1 MSVRGTLILL
11 TLITLGIPFALLSS
25 QRSSAANARGV
36 GDLENAQLYQVEREN
51 VTRHVEA
58 VGEVEA
64 DEIVQLVFEAGGRI
78 AEVYVREG
86 DYVTQGSVLA
96 RLENDHQMLAYQQ
109 AALELNQRELE
120 KYDLMEISEDDLR
133 VAEAQLRAAWTQLGN
148 AANSIRDEDIAAL
161 ETQAAESQREYEYL
175 LAQRDQA
182 PGGWNGDGYQQLDAR
197 AGQASFQAE
206 LARLQ
211 ADLLRQ
217 QREPAQNIAYA
228 QVLNAQSQLEV
239 ILAGPT
245 DAQIRQADIEI
256 AQAQSQLVRAE
267 TNYNETFLLAPFD
280 GIISRLDIEDGA
292 LVVADSSIAEMTDIS
307 PLTLNIEVDEVD
319 IGLIESGMTVLVELD
334 ALPGVELEAIIE
346 EIAPRGEDNSGIV
359 TYDVDVNL
367 IEDNPMVRVGMT
379 ADTTIVIEQESDS
392 LSVPNPYITR
402 DTETG
407 QPYVTVLR
415 DDGRLEEV
423 SVTLGLAGTDN
434 TAVVS
439 GLEEGDLIVLQR
451 STDGGFFGG

>member
-1 MSVRGTLILL
+1 MSVRSTLILL
-11 TLITLGIPFALLSS
+11 TLMTVGIPFALLSS
-25 QRSSAANARGV
+25 QRSSAANARGAA
-36 GDLENAQLYQVEREN
+36 DLENAQIYQVEREN

-64 DEIVQLVFEAGGRI
+64 DEIVQLVFEVGGRV

-86 DYVTQGSVLA
+86 DYVTQGAVLA
-96 RLENDHQMLAYQQ
+96 RLENDSQTLAYQQ

-120 KYDLMEISEDDLR
+120 KYDLMQVDEDDLR
-133 VAEAQLRAAWTQLGN
+133 LAEAQLRAAWTQLGN

-161 ETQAAESQREYEYL
+161 EAQAAERQRESEYL
-175 LAQRDQA
+175 LSQRDQA

-211 ADLLRQ
+211 ADLLRE

-256 AQAQSQLVRAE
+256 AQAQSRLVRAE
-267 TNYNETFLLAPFD
+267 KDYNETYLLAPFE
-280 GIISRLDIEDGA
+280 GVVSRMDIEDGA
-292 LVVADSSIAEMTDIS
+292 LVVAESSIAEMTDIS

-319 IGLIESGMTVLVELD
+319 IGLIEPGMTVLVELD
-334 ALPGVELEAIIE
+334 ALPGVELEAVIE

-367 IEDNPMVRVGMT
+367 TDSNAMVRVGMT

-392 LSVPNPYITR
+392 LSVPNPYISR
-402 DTETG
+402 DPETG
-407 QPYVTVLR
+407 QPYVVVVR

-423 SVTLGLAGTDN
+423 SVTLGLAGTDS
-434 TAVVS
+434 TAVLS
-439 GLEEGDLIVLQR
+439 GIDAGDLIVLQR
-451 STDGGFFGG
+451 ANEGGFFGG